1 MEVTIDKQDSKL
13 TVKVTGRLDTLSS
26 PELEK
31 KLGSVLE
38 GVTYVVMDLNELEY
52 ISSAGLRVL
61 IGISKALG
69 AQGEMKIINVNETV
83 MDIFEVTG
91 LDGILNIV

>member
-1 MEVTIDKQDSKL
+1 MEVTIDRQDSKL
-13 TVKVTGRLDTLSS
+13 TVKITGRLDTLSS

-31 KLGSVLE
+31 KLGSALE
-38 GVTYVVMDLNELEY
+38 GVTDVVMDLKDLEY

-61 IGISKALG
+61 ISISKALG
-69 AQGEMKIINVNETV
+69 VKGEMRIINVNDTV